1 MAPIMLRKSEKDF
14 VKELKSSRSIESLFV
29 VSDKVIKTGKSGFRY
44 IDVTLSDKTGTIVGR
59 FLSGD
64 KTDEIYA
71 SIKTGVVS
79 RIIGTVEEF
88 RGSFSIKLDKIEVCP
103 EGEYDIDDFKRVS
116 EKDRDE
122 LIAKIES
129 TIDQIQ
135 NEDLKSI
142 LHVFFSDAQF
152 KREFY
157 EAPSAKKM
165 HHNYAGGLLEHT
177 VEVLNICET
186 TCEIFPELD
195 RDLLYTGAIL
205 HDVGKLRT
213 YDYGPLSIEISEEG
227 DLLEHLVISYD
238 MIREKM
244 RMLNIPKELSTKLLH
259 VVLSHHGEVK
269 NGWGSPVNPKLPEAI
284 ALHHADNLDA
294 KVKGRLQRIDELD

>member
-1 MAPIMLRKSEKDF
+1 MLYKSENDF
-14 VKELKSSRSIESLFV
+14 VKELKYSRSIKSLFA
-29 VSDKVIKTGKSGFRY
+29 VSDKVIKRGKSGFRY
-44 IDVTLSDKTGTIVGR
+44 IDVILSDKTGTIVGR

-71 SIKTGVVS
+71 SIRTGVVC
-79 RIIGTVEEF
+79 RIIGTVDEF
-88 RGSFSIKLDKIEVCP
+88 PKDSGSFSIKLDKIEVCS

-116 EKDRDE
+116 EKDRDA

-129 TIDQIQ
+129 AIDQIQ

-142 LHVFFSDAQF
+142 LQAFFSDARF
-152 KREFY
+152 KGEFY

-165 HHNYAGGLLEHT
+165 HHNYTGGLLEHT
-177 VEVLNICET
+177 VEVLKICET
-186 TCEIFPELD
+186 ACEIFSELN

-205 HDVGKLRT
+205 HDVGKLRA
-213 YDYGPLSIEISEEG
+213 YDYGPLSIEISKEG
-227 DLLEHLVISYD
+227 DLLEHLVISYE

-244 RMLNIPKELSTKLLH
+244 RTLDIPEELSTKLLH

-269 NGWGSPVNPKLPEAI
+269 NGWGSPVNPKIPEAI

-294 KVKGRLQRIDELD
+294 KVKGRLQSD